1 MASYDSRFA
10 HLLALKL
17 ADDLTDA
24 HNALGNGSQIIREDA
39 AATGMACANCI
50 GKIQGLKLAL
60 ARIQDVEDELAGKP
74 RQQQQNQREES

>member
-10 HLLALKL
+10 QLLALRL
-17 ADDLTDA
+17 TEDLTDA

-60 ARIQDVEDELAGKP
+60 ARIKTVEDELAERP
-74 RQQQQNQREES
+74 RQQQQNQREDN